1 MGFFA
6 SAQGSRVFWGG
17 RLIGR
22 ITSAKAAQAT
32 GGSFDCTSMFSPVIG
47 FGANTRVIRQVNP
60 IDITPAV
67 VTLEL
72 LGGSQFS
79 QSDLGLVQVL
89 TVYTRGGTLSGAA
102 YLQDFSADA
111 AVGEKL
117 KSTATF
123 QFTGF

>member
-1 MGFFA
+1 MGLFA

-22 ITSAKAAQAT
+22 ITSAKATQAT
-32 GGSFDCTSMFSPVIG
+32 GGAFDCTSMFSTVVG
-47 FGANTRVIRQVNP
+47 AGANTRVVRQVNP
-60 IDITPAV
+60 VDIAPAA

-72 LGGSQFS
+72 LGGTQFTRN
-79 QSDLGLVQVL
+79 DLGKIQVL

-111 AVGEKL
+111 TVGEKL